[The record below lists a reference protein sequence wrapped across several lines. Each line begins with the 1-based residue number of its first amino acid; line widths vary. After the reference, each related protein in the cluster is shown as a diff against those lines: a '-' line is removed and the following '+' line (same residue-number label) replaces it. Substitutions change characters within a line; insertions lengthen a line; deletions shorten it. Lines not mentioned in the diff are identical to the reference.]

1 MNSCALLALLF
12 LPCAAC
18 GASDAGGAK
27 QISSYATSKWSLVSA
42 YERAHKEKNVE
53 HALALV
59 NLGRVDS
66 TTRDVLI
73 RNLNEDFEKELVSAK
88 IVPIEGHEPVE
99 IVVNDRH
106 MVPNLKVDKRLHLEF
121 RSRGAD
127 GKPQQST
134 TEYFVGTLNGREM
147 IASAEV
153 AAGTR

>member
-1 MNSCALLALLF
+1 MKYLALLGLSF
-12 LPCAAC
+12 LTCAGC
-18 GASDAGGAK
+18 GASDEGGGK
-27 QISSYATSKWSLVSA
+27 QLSSYATSKWSLVSA

-53 HALALV
+53 RALALV
-59 NLGRVDS
+59 NLGRIDS

-73 RNLNEDFEKELVSAK
+73 RNLNEDFEKELLSAR

-99 IVVNDRH
+99 IVVNDRR
-106 MVPNLKVDKRLHLEF
+106 MVPNLKVDKRLRLEF

-127 GKPQQST
+127 GKPQSST

-153 AAGTR
+153 AEGTR